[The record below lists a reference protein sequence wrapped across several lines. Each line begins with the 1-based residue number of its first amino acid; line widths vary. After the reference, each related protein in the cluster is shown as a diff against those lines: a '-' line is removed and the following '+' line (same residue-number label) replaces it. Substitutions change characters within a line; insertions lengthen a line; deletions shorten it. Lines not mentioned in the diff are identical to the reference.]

1 MGWSVQRREAL
12 ARTVVAGPP
21 RPRGSLS
28 FPPCGDRSPG
38 TGPSRRPC
46 GFLCCTLSP
55 DHFHSS
61 GSNEALPSAEK
72 APYREEIPGG
82 ASNSLRLLWAG
93 RARPQHLS
101 AVPRFGFG
109 GLVHHGIIPG
119 GQYCDGASPP
129 YWPAVRVHCFGVSP
143 PHWPAVHVHCFRT
156 WAFCLEQDWLGLSL
170 RPHHLPAVWLGTF
183 AAGSLCFCHFDH
195 LSGLGVERD
204 GWQPGCRGW
213 RRVSGALWP
222 C

>member
-21 RPRGSLS
+21 RPWGSLS